1 MIKNVDAY
9 GVIYKLNI
17 IFYLDYANGYKK
29 YFWTSTKREHQS
41 VQQIDLVE

>member
-1 MIKNVDAY
+1 MINIKNVDAY
-9 GVIYKLNI
+9 GVINI

-41 VQQIDLVE
+41 VQQIDLAE